1 MPLVDPEHPFF
12 AKTWV
17 RWFWTLLPLGMA
29 AVEFAMGSPGWV
41 LLFLPPGRYLA
52 CVPLTRK

>member
-29 AVEFAMGSPGWV
+29 VVEFAMGSPGWGLMFLAAGSYLGWV
-41 LLFLPPGRYLA
+41 LLIR
-52 CVPLTRK
+52 R

>member
-17 RWFWTLLPLGMA
+17 RWFWVLLALGA
-29 AVEFAMGSPGWV
+29 AALEFVMGSPGWGILFGAAGGYLAWV
-41 LLFLPPGRYLA
+41 LLIR
-52 CVPLTRK
+52 R